1 MTTSIKS
8 SFLSV
13 DHYGLV
19 VATSRT
25 LGLAEFIDS
34 KIPKLSNNKKISYG
48 QLFECML
55 INFLAYTSEPLYLT
69 PKFFETVDVKTLF
82 GESFDRTL
90 LNDDAFGRLLDAL
103 YDYGVSELF
112 LEFTGE
118 ALKKLYDKT
127 ECIHLD
133 STSFHLH
140 GEHYSDGVTA
150 LTMENITGKKMPAEP
165 LRGYSRDAHP
175 ELLQIMLQ
183 IVSDE
188 NGLPVYMKPQDG
200 NTNDNKG
207 FQTPVE
213 LVGSLNKAIDF
224 KYLVDDAALFTQEN
238 LKTMQNKNI
247 LFITRAPNKINDVKE
262 LISSVKQDE
271 LKPINEEYFCALRD
285 FEYSDVKLKALV
297 VHSTQS
303 QNRAHKAIDAKVAKE
318 NEKIDGQIKQLSRKT
333 FSCEPDALSA
343 ANELIKKFHYFT
355 ANEPQ
360 IISEPVY
367 GRGKRA
373 ANAQPKSYKYR
384 IELTVKQNLE
394 VIDLEKN
401 ESSKFVIVTNDTD
414 SEWTEEHLLKSYKEQ
429 QRVERGFRFL
439 KEPKFFTD
447 SIFLRKCERI
457 ESLLMIMVT
466 SLFIYSATE
475 FLLRKKLKAQN
486 KTLPNQLNKEIS
498 NPTLRWVF
506 SNFRNVGKFV
516 KTGSD
521 DSFVSLT
528 DFQIRTLRILSD
540 EWESMYHKF
549 LE

>member
-1 MTTSIKS
+1 
-8 SFLSV
+8 
-13 DHYGLV
+13 
-19 VATSRT
+19 
-25 LGLAEFIDS
+25 
-34 KIPKLSNNKKISYG
+34 
-48 QLFECML
+48 
-55 INFLAYTSEPLYLT
+55 
-69 PKFFETVDVKTLF
+69 
-82 GESFDRTL
+82 
-90 LNDDAFGRLLDAL
+90 
-103 YDYGVSELF
+103 
-112 LEFTGE
+112 
-118 ALKKLYDKT
+118 
-127 ECIHLD
+127 
-133 STSFHLH
+133 
-140 GEHYSDGVTA
+140 
-150 LTMENITGKKMPAEP
+150 
-165 LRGYSRDAHP
+165 
-175 ELLQIMLQ
+175 
-183 IVSDE
+183 
-188 NGLPVYMKPQDG
+188 
-200 NTNDNKG
+200 
-207 FQTPVE
+207 
-213 LVGSLNKAIDF
+213 
-224 KYLVDDAALFTQEN
+224 
-238 LKTMQNKNI
+238 MQNKNI

-439 KEPKFFTD
+439 KDPKFFTD

-475 FLLRKKLKAQN
+475 FLLRKKNLKNRTRHCQTN
-486 KTLPNQLNKEIS
+486 LIRK
-498 NPTLRWVF
+498 
-506 SNFRNVGKFV
+506 
-516 KTGSD
+516 
-521 DSFVSLT
+521 
-528 DFQIRTLRILSD
+528 FQIQ
-540 EWESMYHKF
+540 H
-549 LE
+549 

>member
-150 LTMENITGKKMPAEP
+150 LTMENITGKKKPAEP

-175 ELLQIMLQ
+175 ELLT
-183 IVSDE
+183 D
-188 NGLPVYMKPQDG
+188 NAADG
-200 NTNDNKG
+200 
-207 FQTPVE
+207 
-213 LVGSLNKAIDF
+213 
-224 KYLVDDAALFTQEN
+224 
-238 LKTMQNKNI
+238 
-247 LFITRAPNKINDVKE
+247 
-262 LISSVKQDE
+262 
-271 LKPINEEYFCALRD
+271 
-285 FEYSDVKLKALV
+285 
-297 VHSTQS
+297 
-303 QNRAHKAIDAKVAKE
+303 
-318 NEKIDGQIKQLSRKT
+318 
-333 FSCEPDALSA
+333 
-343 ANELIKKFHYFT
+343 
-355 ANEPQ
+355 
-360 IISEPVY
+360 
-367 GRGKRA
+367 
-373 ANAQPKSYKYR
+373 
-384 IELTVKQNLE
+384 
-394 VIDLEKN
+394 
-401 ESSKFVIVTNDTD
+401 
-414 SEWTEEHLLKSYKEQ
+414 
-429 QRVERGFRFL
+429 
-439 KEPKFFTD
+439 
-447 SIFLRKCERI
+447 
-457 ESLLMIMVT
+457 
-466 SLFIYSATE
+466 
-475 FLLRKKLKAQN
+475 
-486 KTLPNQLNKEIS
+486 
-498 NPTLRWVF
+498 
-506 SNFRNVGKFV
+506 
-516 KTGSD
+516 
-521 DSFVSLT
+521 
-528 DFQIRTLRILSD
+528 
-540 EWESMYHKF
+540 
-549 LE
+549 